1 LTGEGLP
8 CGVSSTTP
16 QGKGGDGFGCG
27 YAALCPLWQINMNLN
42 VGYMLLRNVHE
53 HPDKLAV
60 IFEDRR
66 YTYKAFN
73 ERVNRLANAL
83 LGKGLRK
90 GDKVAYLLHNCG
102 EFAEISFAL
111 SKIGALSVPIN
122 FRLKEEEIGYVIDNS
137 DASLLFF
144 GPEFRETV
152 SKLLPRL
159 NKVKKAIQVGGTA
172 EYEDLLDS
180 SSAQEPPVLVLED
193 DEHSIM
199 YTSGTTGFPKGAVH
213 THKSR
218 IWNSLNMLVDTGLKS
233 TDIFA
238 IITPLFHIA
247 AGHTM
252 LLSTTFIGG
261 TVIILKAF
269 SLPEFFEVIQREKV
283 TAFFAVPTMFARIV
297 DYPNLADY
305 DLRSL
310 RLLFTGGAVISVEL
324 KEQLIK
330 AFPQATLDDLMGLT
344 EGGPL
349 TTFLPHR
356 EAFRKP
362 GSVGRAHF
370 SQMVRVVNEEG
381 EDVRGEEVGEI
392 IVKGPAV
399 MKEYYK
405 NPEATAKALREGWL
419 YTGDLARADEEGY
432 QYLTVRQTDL
442 IISGGENV
450 YPPEVERT
458 LLLHPRVKEAAVIG
472 VKDQEWGERVMA
484 VVVPKEGEEPTEEEI
499 LSFCK
504 ERLAG
509 YKRPRSV
516 AFVDELPKN
525 QLGKVL
531 YKELRNRFD
540 PA

>member
-1 LTGEGLP
+1 
-8 CGVSSTTP
+8 
-16 QGKGGDGFGCG
+16 
-27 YAALCPLWQINMNLN
+27 MNLN
-42 VGYMLLRNVHE
+42 VGYILLRNVHE
-53 HPDKLAV
+53 LPDKLAV
-60 IFEDRR
+60 IFEGKR

-83 LGKGLRK
+83 LRKGVVK
-90 GDKVAYLLHNCG
+90 GDKVAYLLHNCS

-122 FRLKEEEIGYVIDNS
+122 FRLKEEEIGYIIENS

-144 GPEFRETV
+144 GPEFQEAV

-159 NKVKKAIQVGGTA
+159 NKVKKAIQVGETP

-180 SSAQEPPVLVLED
+180 SSPQEPAVLVLEE

-199 YTSGTTGFPKGAVH
+199 YTSGTTGSPKGAVH

-218 IWNSLNMLVDTGLKS
+218 IWNSLNMLVDTGLRG
-233 TDIFA
+233 TDVFA
-238 IITPLFHIA
+238 ITTPLFHIA

-252 LLSTTFIGG
+252 LLSTIFIGG
-261 TVIILKAF
+261 TVVILRAF
-269 SLPEFFEVIQREKV
+269 SLPEFFQVIQKEEV
-283 TAFFAVPTMFARIV
+283 TAFFAVPTMFARILEH
-297 DYPNLADY
+297 PQRNDY
-305 DLRSL
+305 DLSSL

-324 KEQLIK
+324 KEQLMK

-362 GSVGRAHF
+362 ESVGRAHF
-370 SQMVRVVNEEG
+370 SQMVRVVNEKG
-381 EDVRGEEVGEI
+381 EDVQGEEVGEI
-392 IVKGPAV
+392 IVQGPAV

-405 NPEATAKALREGWL
+405 NPEATAKALRNGWL
-419 YTGDLARADEEGY
+419 YTGDLARVDEEGY
-432 QYLTVRQTDL
+432 QYLIVRRTDL
-442 IISGGENV
+442 IISGGENI
-450 YPPEVERT
+450 YPAEVERV
-458 LLLHPRVKEAAVIG
+458 LLLHPGVKEAAAIG
-472 VKDQEWGERVMA
+472 VKDKEWGERVTA
-484 VVVPKEGEEPTEEEI
+484 VVVPKERQRLTEEEI

-504 ERLAG
+504 ERMAG
-509 YKRPRSV
+509 FKCPRSV
-516 AFVDELPKN
+516 IFIDELPKN
-525 QLGKVL
+525 QLGKIL

-540 PA
+540 FA